1 MSVADSALGIEIGT
15 HYIKV
20 VRLAHRPR
28 GVRLLSADILRLPKD
43 RANLVEVVHRFFESK
58 DLLSHPCAL
67 CTPMFFSMLHTIE
80 VPEDDPRTEEEIV
93 LVERERLDDISE
105 EEMVYDS
112 ISLPTDSTHRTILMA
127 MARDAAVQRLLH
139 VPDSIGLNV
148 TRIVPAAVAIFNA
161 SLPADL
167 GHSDAIMCAHIGQTV
182 THVAIGTRH
191 GILFARHFDIGGAR
205 FTASLA
211 EGMGIST
218 REAEDI
224 KIRYGFSVG
233 EEKAD
238 PTATTA
244 LEEIADA
251 WMAELMSTLE
261 FYRERFPDKE
271 APMRLVLS
279 GGGAELQGF
288 AAYVDSNV
296 DLEVQPF
303 APFWSGGAPD
313 HGSRFVLAAG
323 LALAALTETSMPLNL
338 LPPERK
344 NAYTLKAQL
353 PYWRTIGVALSLI
366 VLVGITGRFLHYM
379 DRRAHLDLVQA
390 DSVSLNAMGVE
401 LQRIEKAND
410 RLVDRLRFAHMGMR
424 KGMILRAIIG
434 EIAHVMHSEDWL
446 ILVADSASYFGRGE
460 LQNEWEV
467 SPTEAEEDGS
477 SQSLDGIIIEGYTPH
492 EDFATVKVMIDQ
504 LQQIPY
510 VDEVDL
516 LTDDKVIHDPLREE
530 EWKNVQ
536 ARLFA
541 VEIKVQ

>member
-279 GGGAELQGF
+279 GGGAEL
-288 AAYVDSNV
+288 
-296 DLEVQPF
+296 
-303 APFWSGGAPD
+303 
-313 HGSRFVLAAG
+313 
-323 LALAALTETSMPLNL
+323 
-338 LPPERK
+338 
-344 NAYTLKAQL
+344 
-353 PYWRTIGVALSLI
+353 
-366 VLVGITGRFLHYM
+366 
-379 DRRAHLDLVQA
+379 
-390 DSVSLNAMGVE
+390 
-401 LQRIEKAND
+401 
-410 RLVDRLRFAHMGMR
+410 
-424 KGMILRAIIG
+424 
-434 EIAHVMHSEDWL
+434 
-446 ILVADSASYFGRGE
+446 
-460 LQNEWEV
+460 
-467 SPTEAEEDGS
+467 
-477 SQSLDGIIIEGYTPH
+477 
-492 EDFATVKVMIDQ
+492 
-504 LQQIPY
+504 
-510 VDEVDL
+510 
-516 LTDDKVIHDPLREE
+516 
-530 EWKNVQ
+530 
-536 ARLFA
+536 
-541 VEIKVQ
+541 